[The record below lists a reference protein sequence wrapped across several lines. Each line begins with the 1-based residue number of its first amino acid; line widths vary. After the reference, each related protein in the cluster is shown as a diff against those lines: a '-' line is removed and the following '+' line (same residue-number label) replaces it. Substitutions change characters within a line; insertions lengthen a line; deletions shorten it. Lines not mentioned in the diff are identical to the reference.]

1 MTNFGNLDGELT
13 EDFLNI
19 GGESVVGLVA
29 ASATQNVYPELN
41 EDLSPFDDYDFSD
54 ASGIFQGT
62 ILDKRER
69 RKRRDVRQKRKSEK
83 QSVKNAE
90 RLSRAELNKGLM
102 TDKQSDIELAKALG
116 AQLPEATVTEK
127 KPMSTTTKVLIGT
140 GALLLIAGIGF
151 AVYKM
156 RKK

>member
-19 GGESVVGLVA
+19 GGESVVGMVA

-54 ASGIFQGT
+54 ASGRFKGT
-62 ILDKRER
+62 ILDKKER
-69 RKRRDVRQKRKSEK
+69 KRRRDVRQKRKSEK
-83 QSVKNAE
+83 LAVKNAE

-102 TDKQSDIELAKALG
+102 TDKQSDVELAKAL
-116 AQLPEATVTEK
+116 ASDDTKTPTTEK

-140 GALLLIAGIGF
+140 GALLLLAGIGF

>member
-19 GGESVVGLVA
+19 GGESVVGMVA

-41 EDLSPFDDYDFSD
+41 EDLSPFEDYDFSD

-69 RKRRDVRQKRKSEK
+69 KRRRASREKRRSEK
-83 QSVKNAE
+83 QAVKNAE
-90 RLSRAELNKGLM
+90 TLSRAELNKGLM
-102 TDKQSDIELAKALG
+102 TDKQSDIELAKALASDDTKKLG
-116 AQLPEATVTEK
+116 TEK